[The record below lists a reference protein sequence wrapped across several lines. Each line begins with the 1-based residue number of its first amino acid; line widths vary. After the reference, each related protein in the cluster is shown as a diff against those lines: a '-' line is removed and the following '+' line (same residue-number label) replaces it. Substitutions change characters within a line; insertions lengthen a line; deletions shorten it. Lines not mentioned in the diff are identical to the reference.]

1 MNDNQTYN
9 KLVDMRLYGMV
20 TLNQRFSE
28 NPNIIPESPQ
38 EYFASMVDAEY
49 HDRNH
54 RKQLRLMKNARLK
67 YTNACLEDFDFSV
80 DRGVTRQLIG
90 WVSGFSW
97 LEKKQHLIITG
108 PTGAGK
114 SNTACAIGN
123 NAIRQGYSVLYKR
136 VPRLC
141 EELEIAHGDGSL
153 PSLRAKI
160 QKFDL
165 LILDEWAVSPLTRR
179 SRLDLLEIIED
190 RAGSGSLVV
199 TSQMPVEQWHSF
211 IGDPTIADAIMD
223 RLIHRSHK
231 IELRGESMRKLKESV
246 QEVHHV

>member
-9 KLVDMRLYGMV
+9 KIADMRLYGMMNLV
-20 TLNQRFSE
+20 QRFNDS
-28 NPNIIPESPQ
+28 PQLIPESAS
-38 EYFASMVDAEY
+38 EYFSSMVDAEY
-49 HDRNH
+49 HDRAH
-54 RKQLRLMKNARLK
+54 RKQLRMMKNARFK
-67 YTNACLEDFDFSV
+67 YSSACLEDFDFSV
-80 DRGVTRQLIG
+80 DRGITRQMIA
-90 WVSGFSW
+90 WISGFSW
-97 LEKKQHLIITG
+97 LEKYQNLIITG

-123 NAIRQGYSVLYKR
+123 NAIRQGFSVLYKR

-141 EELEIAHGDGSL
+141 EELEVAHGDGSL

-165 LILDEWAVSPLTRR
+165 LILDEWAVSPLTPRA
-179 SRLDLLEIIED
+179 RLDILEIIED

-199 TSQMPVEQWHSF
+199 TSQMPIEQWHAY
-211 IGDPTIADAIMD
+211 IGEPTIADAIMD

-246 QEVHHV
+246 

>member
-9 KLVDMRLYGMV
+9 KITDMRLYGMMNLV
-20 TLNQRFSE
+20 QRFNE
-28 NPNIIPESPQ
+28 NPQLIPESAS
-38 EYFASMVDAEY
+38 EYFSSMVDAEY
-49 HDRNH
+49 HDRAH
-54 RKQLRLMKNARLK
+54 RKQLRMMKNARLK
-67 YTNACLEDFDFSV
+67 YSNACLEDFDFSV
-80 DRGVTRQLIG
+80 DRGVTRQMIA
-90 WVSGFSW
+90 WISGFSW
-97 LEKKQHLIITG
+97 LEKHQNLIITG

-123 NAIRQGYSVLYKR
+123 NAIRREYSVLYKR

-141 EELEIAHGDGSL
+141 EELEVAHGDGSL

-160 QKFDL
+160 QKFNL
-165 LILDEWAVSPLTRR
+165 LILDEWAVSPLTPRA
-179 SRLDLLEIIED
+179 RLDILEIIED

-199 TSQMPVEQWHSF
+199 TSQMPIEQWHAY
-211 IGDPTIADAIMD
+211 IGEPTIADAIMD

-246 QEVHHV
+246 

>member
-1 MNDNQTYN
+1 MNDNQTYS
-9 KLVDMRLYGMV
+9 KISDMRLYGMMN
-20 TLNQRFSE
+20 LSQRFNE
-28 NPNIIPESPQ
+28 NPQLIPETAG
-38 EYFASMVDAEY
+38 EYFSSMVDAEY
-49 HDRNH
+49 HDRAH
-54 RKQLRLMKNARLK
+54 RKQLRMMKNARLK
-67 YTNACLEDFDFSV
+67 YSSACLEDFDFSV
-80 DRGVTRQLIG
+80 DRGVTRQMIA
-90 WVSGFSW
+90 WISGFSW
-97 LEKKQHLIITG
+97 LEKYQNLIITG

-165 LILDEWAVSPLTRR
+165 LILDEWAVSPLTPRA
-179 SRLDLLEIIED
+179 RLDILEIIED

-199 TSQMPVEQWHSF
+199 TSQMPVEQWHAY
-211 IGDPTIADAIMD
+211 IGEPTIADAIMD

-246 QEVHHV
+246 

>member
-1 MNDNQTYN
+1 M
-9 KLVDMRLYGMV
+9 
-20 TLNQRFSE
+20 
-28 NPNIIPESPQ
+28 
-38 EYFASMVDAEY
+38 
-49 HDRNH
+49 
-54 RKQLRLMKNARLK
+54 
-67 YTNACLEDFDFSV
+67 
-80 DRGVTRQLIG
+80 
-90 WVSGFSW
+90 SGFSW

-114 SNTACAIGN
+114 SNTACAVGN

-141 EELEIAHGDGSL
+141 EELEVAHGDGSL
-153 PSLRAKI
+153 PSLRSKI

-165 LILDEWAVSPLTRR
+165 LILDEWAVSPLSRR